1 MQTISL
7 PDMLSFLFFF
17 FLMDNFIKP
26 QGWEGPLCAFFS
38 NSTLY
43 RSTLGKKKRQKE
55 VTLWKFF
62 MGQAVGSDASF
73 ALSYLIFLKFYCPH
87 GEEGYTAA

>member
-1 MQTISL
+1 
-7 PDMLSFLFFF
+7 
-17 FLMDNFIKP
+17 
-26 QGWEGPLCAFFS
+26 
-38 NSTLY
+38 
-43 RSTLGKKKRQKE
+43 LGKKKRQKE